1 MYHRPQRGP
10 PRQFPGQ
17 APQPKRADSATNL
30 FNRVWTA
37 SNAQHASQ
45 ILQQTP
51 QPQPAPGGW
60 RAYDPNPTTP
70 TSPGT
75 PMTCYASLGLPA
87 ELVPPTPSP
96 YPQPAPDPTPTQL
109 LSNLIPWSS
118 GSTSQIFRTV
128 IKRPQLMQM
137 YLNDELHTNAP
148 DVEKQFLAELR
159 AYQTAGPHKNI
170 AVLMGCIEGVG
181 MVLEQVDGDT
191 LFERVL
197 RKSPGGRW
205 DGVEDRVNIRLK
217 VEWFNQLVEA
227 LVHVHA
233 HGLSHG
239 DINSLNVLITYPT
252 AHPPN
257 IVKLI
262 DFGRS
267 TFYCPPGAASHL
279 PPSEVPH
286 PPAHPFAAPEILR
299 GGKYVD
305 SRTYKRLPVDGRLCD
320 AYSLGVL
327 LWCLDEERLVEI
339 DQNVQKKEETV
350 LFNEKDED
358 EDEGAD
364 ADDESSVEDAG
375 ASTPASNDPSSS
387 PLQAPN
393 KKKLFSLENSIS
405 DEGYFSG
412 NNDNGNAPRQ
422 RSPKSRANS
431 ATMVPGQNK
440 RLFTR
445 LIKGYMRRWEERT
458 PVHMNQRMPVPIIE
472 EPNRN

>member
-1 MYHRPQRGP
+1 
-10 PRQFPGQ
+10 
-17 APQPKRADSATNL
+17 
-30 FNRVWTA
+30 
-37 SNAQHASQ
+37 
-45 ILQQTP
+45 
-51 QPQPAPGGW
+51 
-60 RAYDPNPTTP
+60 
-70 TSPGT
+70 
-75 PMTCYASLGLPA
+75 MTCYASLGLPA
-87 ELVPPTPSP
+87 ELGESPLLLLTSFGVPNLILLVLVPPTPSP

-227 LVHVHA
+227 LVHVHT

-279 PPSEVPH
+279 PPSELPH

-305 SRTYKRLPVDGRLCD
+305 SRTCKRLPVDGRLCD

-375 ASTPASNDPSSS
+375 SSTPASNDPSSS

-393 KKKLFSLENSIS
+393 KKKLFSLETSIS

-422 RSPKSRANS
+422 RSRSPKSRATS
-431 ATMVPGQNK
+431 TALVAGQNK

-458 PVHMNQRMPVPIIE
+458 PVNLNQRMPVPIIE
-472 EPNRN
+472 EPSRA